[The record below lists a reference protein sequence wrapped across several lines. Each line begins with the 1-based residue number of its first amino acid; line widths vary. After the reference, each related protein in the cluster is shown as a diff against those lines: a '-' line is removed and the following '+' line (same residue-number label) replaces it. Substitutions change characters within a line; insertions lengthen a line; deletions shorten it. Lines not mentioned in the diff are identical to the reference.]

1 MIKTRTA
8 QFLICL
14 ALILSAG
21 SIAFGD
27 QPPDWLQEAAK
38 AKTPDFDIK
47 NVPAVILRNE
57 ESIVVSP
64 DGTVVKT
71 VRYAVRVLIREGRE
85 EAVAK
90 AVYQTD
96 GEKVR
101 DLTAWLIPSNG
112 QVKNYGKKEVL
123 DISLA
128 EDDVWDQARIKVIDA
143 SNMAEAG
150 DVFGYESVTEEHTVF
165 SQFQFAFQHDLPV
178 IAAKFDLSLPTGWKA
193 ESVTFNRDKV
203 EPVVSGN
210 TYAWELRNL
219 PPINHEASSPSFS
232 SLSPRLAVSF
242 FPTGT
247 TAPQIRSF
255 ANWNDVAKWMTELED
270 PQMTMNDDL
279 AAKARELTAN
289 ATTEFERIKAIA
301 RFVQQTRYIAIQL
314 GVGHGGGYQPH
325 SAIDVFAKGY
335 GDCKDKANLMRAMLN
350 AVKIQAYLV
359 SITADDR
366 SYVRAEW
373 ASPNQFNHC
382 IIAIKIKDDTKA
394 PSVVSHPQLGRLLIF
409 DPTDPYTQVG
419 DLPEDEQGS
428 LALIDYKESDSLTQ
442 MPTTEPDQ
450 NRLERNVD
458 VDLAADGSING
469 TVVENANGQ
478 RAALFR
484 AELRRLSAPEYN
496 RAIEGWISRGATG
509 AKTAKIDPKDDP
521 DAGRFTLNVAF
532 SARAYA
538 QLMQDR
544 LMVFKPAVVGRL
556 ERLGFTEGKRTEPY
570 QINSESYSE
579 KVTVKLPTGFTVDEV
594 PEAAK
599 VSVPFGSY
607 STTYEV
613 ISGQLVFTRTLLLK
627 RSTIPASDYE
637 SVRKF
642 FGQVHSAEQAP
653 VVLVRK

>member
-1 MIKTRTA
+1 MKKTRTA
-8 QFLICL
+8 KFLICFG
-14 ALILSAG
+14 LILFG
-21 SIAFGD
+21 VSIAFGD
-27 QPPDWLQEAAK
+27 DAPDWLQQAAK
-38 AKTPDFDIK
+38 AKVPDYDIK

-57 ESIVVSP
+57 ESIVVSA
-64 DGTVVKT
+64 DGTVVRT
-71 VRYAVRVLIREGRE
+71 VRYAVRVLVREGRE

-101 DLTAWLIPSNG
+101 ELNAWLIPSNG
-112 QVKNYGKKEVL
+112 QVKNYGKKDVL

-143 SNMAEAG
+143 SNMAEVG

-178 IAAKFDLSLPTGWKA
+178 ITARFGLSLPAGWKA

-203 EPVVSGN
+203 EPAVNGN
-210 TYAWELRNL
+210 AYIWELQNL
-219 PPINHEASSPSFS
+219 SPINHEASSPSFS
-232 SLSPRLAVSF
+232 SMSPRLAVSF
-242 FPTGT
+242 YPAGGM
-247 TAPQIRSF
+247 APQIRSF
-255 ANWNDVAKWMTELED
+255 ANWNDVAKWMSELED

-289 ATTEFERIKAIA
+289 ATNEFERIKAIA

-314 GVGHGGGYQPH
+314 GLGHGGGYQPH

-335 GDCKDKANLMRAMLN
+335 GDCKDKANLMRAMLS

-382 IIAIKIKDDTKA
+382 IIAIKVRDDTTA
-394 PSVVSHPQLGRLLIF
+394 PSVVTHPKLGRLLIF
-409 DPTDPYTQVG
+409 DPTDPYTQAG

-428 LALIDYKESDSLTQ
+428 LALIDNKESDSLTQ

-450 NRLERNVD
+450 NRLDRSVA

-478 RAALFR
+478 RAVTFR
-484 AELRRLSAPEYN
+484 AELRRLSTPDYN
-496 RAIEGWISRGATG
+496 RVIEAWISHGATG
-509 AKTAKIDPKDDP
+509 AKTIKIDPKDDP

-532 SARAYA
+532 SANSYA
-538 QLMQDR
+538 QVMQNR
-544 LMVFKPAVVGRL
+544 LMVFKPAVIGRL
-556 ERLGFTEGKRTEPY
+556 ERLGFTEGKRTHPY
-570 QINSESYSE
+570 LINSESYSE
-579 KVTVKLPTGFTVDEV
+579 KVIVKLPPGFTVDEI
-594 PEAAK
+594 PESTK
-599 VSVPFGSY
+599 VNVPFGSY
-607 STTYEV
+607 NTTYEV
-613 ISGQLVFTRTLLLK
+613 NDGQLVFTRTLLLK
-627 RSTIPASDYE
+627 RSTIPASDYD
-637 SVRKF
+637 SVRNF
-642 FGQVHSAEQAP
+642 FGRVHSAEQAP

>member
-219 PPINHEASSPSFS
+219 P
-232 SLSPRLAVSF
+232 
-242 FPTGT
+242 
-247 TAPQIRSF
+247 
-255 ANWNDVAKWMTELED
+255 
-270 PQMTMNDDL
+270 
-279 AAKARELTAN
+279 
-289 ATTEFERIKAIA
+289 
-301 RFVQQTRYIAIQL
+301 
-314 GVGHGGGYQPH
+314 
-325 SAIDVFAKGY
+325 
-335 GDCKDKANLMRAMLN
+335 
-350 AVKIQAYLV
+350 
-359 SITADDR
+359 
-366 SYVRAEW
+366 
-373 ASPNQFNHC
+373 
-382 IIAIKIKDDTKA
+382 
-394 PSVVSHPQLGRLLIF
+394 
-409 DPTDPYTQVG
+409 
-419 DLPEDEQGS
+419 
-428 LALIDYKESDSLTQ
+428 
-442 MPTTEPDQ
+442 DQ
-450 NRLERNVD
+450 
-458 VDLAADGSING
+458 S
-469 TVVENANGQ
+469 
-478 RAALFR
+478 
-484 AELRRLSAPEYN
+484 
-496 RAIEGWISRGATG
+496 
-509 AKTAKIDPKDDP
+509 
-521 DAGRFTLNVAF
+521 
-532 SARAYA
+532 
-538 QLMQDR
+538 
-544 LMVFKPAVVGRL
+544 
-556 ERLGFTEGKRTEPY
+556 
-570 QINSESYSE
+570 
-579 KVTVKLPTGFTVDEV
+579 
-594 PEAAK
+594 
-599 VSVPFGSY
+599 
-607 STTYEV
+607 
-613 ISGQLVFTRTLLLK
+613 
-627 RSTIPASDYE
+627 
-637 SVRKF
+637 
-642 FGQVHSAEQAP
+642 
-653 VVLVRK
+653 